1 MFARP
6 TGQQLGGMVTAAR
19 YSAEAEASGRQPRRR
34 LTPEERVAV
43 GSACPWR
50 DLSAEE
56 RLVRGKA
63 ESQARQALVREL
75 AAEQSKVATLQA
87 QSELDMAELRQLRLD
102 KWKQPM
108 PSAAHGQV
116 GSGAH
121 VLAHRCRSRDAS
133 CALSCAPLLSAVG
146 PVAVLRA
153 RGTFLLCVWS
163 VCDYVVA

>member
-6 TGQQLGGMVTAAR
+6 TGQQLGGMVMAAR
-19 YSAEAEASGRQPRRR
+19 FAAEAEASGRQPRRR

-75 AAEQSKVATLQA
+75 AAEQ
-87 QSELDMAELRQLRLD
+87 
-102 KWKQPM
+102 
-108 PSAAHGQV
+108 
-116 GSGAH
+116 
-121 VLAHRCRSRDAS
+121 
-133 CALSCAPLLSAVG
+133 
-146 PVAVLRA
+146 
-153 RGTFLLCVWS
+153 
-163 VCDYVVA
+163 